1 MEAVTI
7 KRLYELLK
15 EEVKNG
21 RGDKKILLSN
31 DDEGNGY
38 HQMFYGLSTIK
49 EEDAQYYNEY
59 MLSGVSVKD
68 AIKDYVILG

>member
-1 MEAVTI
+1 MKAVTI

-38 HQMFYGLSTIK
+38 HQMFYELTTIK
-49 EEDAQYYNEY
+49 EEDAKYYDEY